1 MPESMTPLII
11 LGVVGVLFVLLLS
24 LLTNNYSL
32 NNIKS
37 KTVGDGQYGTARWAT
52 DQEIR
57 KAYVTVPFDVAS
69 WRAGKKR
76 PTVQGLVLGSVQRG
90 KRLEALVDRDDV
102 HCLMIGASGVGKTA
116 FFLYPNIE
124 FACACG
130 MSFLILDTKGDLARN
145 CGRIAQKYYGYRV
158 SVVDLRNPIRSDKRD
173 LPTRGYT
180 ILSVNSMLASLNSF
194 LVFCGRADCKVKLY
208 RVQKKTY
215 LAANRELSKAEYLRL
230 LHAARKDQRLWL
242 LLQTLCATGIRVSE
256 LQYFTVEAVQAGE
269 ISVACKNKTRSI
281 LIPRGLQNIL
291 LQYVRSARIESGH
304 IFRTRTGKPMNR
316 SNIWSA
322 MKRLC
327 AQANVNPD
335 KVFPHNLRKL
345 FARTFYRMEK
355 DIAKLADIL
364 GHSSINTTRIYIMST
379 GTEHRHQMEK
389 LGLLA

>member
-1 MPESMTPLII
+1 MK
-11 LGVVGVLFVLLLS
+11 
-24 LLTNNYSL
+24 
-32 NNIKS
+32 KS
-37 KTVGDGQYGTARWAT
+37 SKAGHALC
-52 DQEIR
+52 R
-57 KAYVTVPFDVAS
+57 KNRYNKS
-69 WRAGKKR
+69 
-76 PTVQGLVLGSVQRG
+76 
-90 KRLEALVDRDDV
+90 
-102 HCLMIGASGVGKTA
+102 ASGCRDTERENNMNETYITTELLA
-116 FFLYPNIE
+116 QYAQQLYEEEKSSATI
-124 FACACG
+124 
-130 MSFLILDTKGDLARN
+130 
-145 CGRIAQKYYGYRV
+145 QKYIRDVRTFSKYA
-158 SVVDLRNPIRSDKRD
+158 SSQALTKDLTIAYKRD

-215 LAANRELSKAEYLRL
+215 LAANRELSKAEYQRL

-242 LLQTLCATGIRVSE
+242 LLQTLCVRRQVPC
-256 LQYFTVEAVQAGE
+256 F
-269 ISVACKNKTRSI
+269 
-281 LIPRGLQNIL
+281 PRGLQKLL
-291 LQYVRSARIESGH
+291 LQYACGAGIQCGH

-379 GTEHRHQMEK
+379 GTEHATK
-389 LGLLA
+389 WKSWVCLLSATGHNIIFLM

>member
-1 MPESMTPLII
+1 MNETYITTE
-11 LGVVGVLFVLLLS
+11 LLAQYAQQLYEEEKS
-24 LLTNNYSL
+24 SATIEKYIRDVRTFSKYAGSQALTKDL
-32 NNIKS
+32 TI
-37 KTVGDGQYGTARWAT
+37 
-52 DQEIR
+52 
-57 KAYVTVPFDVAS
+57 AY
-69 WRAGKKR
+69 
-76 PTVQGLVLGSVQRG
+76 
-90 KRLEALVDRDDV
+90 
-102 HCLMIGASGVGKTA
+102 
-116 FFLYPNIE
+116 
-124 FACACG
+124 
-130 MSFLILDTKGDLARN
+130 
-145 CGRIAQKYYGYRV
+145 
-158 SVVDLRNPIRSDKRD
+158 KRD

-256 LQYFTVEAVQAGE
+256 LQYFTVEAVAEPEKFPSRARVRRG
-269 ISVACKNKTRSI
+269 SI
-281 LIPRGLQNIL
+281 LIPRPGCRNIL
-291 LQYVRSARIESGH
+291 LQYAGRRENRQAGV

>member
-1 MPESMTPLII
+1 MFS
-11 LGVVGVLFVLLLS
+11 
-24 LLTNNYSL
+24 
-32 NNIKS
+32 
-37 KTVGDGQYGTARWAT
+37 
-52 DQEIR
+52 R
-57 KAYVTVPFDVAS
+57 KL
-69 WRAGKKR
+69 R
-76 PTVQGLVLGSVQRG
+76 
-90 KRLEALVDRDDV
+90 
-102 HCLMIGASGVGKTA
+102 IG
-116 FFLYPNIE
+116 E
-124 FACACG
+124 
-130 MSFLILDTKGDLARN
+130 SFLKKSSKAGHALCRKNGIISLRPYGDTERENNMNETYITTELLAQYAHKLYEEEKSSATIEKYIRDVRTFSKYAGSQALTKDLT
-145 CGRIAQKYYGYRV
+145 IAY
-158 SVVDLRNPIRSDKRD
+158 KRD

-215 LAANRELSKAEYLRL
+215 LAANRELSKTEYLRL
-230 LHAARKDQRLWL
+230 LNAARKDQRLWL

-256 LQYFTVEAVQAGE
+256 LQYFTVEAVRAGE

-291 LQYVRSARIESGH
+291 LQYVRSAGIESGH

>member
-1 MPESMTPLII
+1 MRESSKAGHALCRKNGII
-11 LGVVGVLFVLLLS
+11 SLRPYGDAERENNMNETYITTELLAQYAQQLYEEEKS
-24 LLTNNYSL
+24 SATIEKYIRDVRTFSKYAGSQALTKDL
-32 NNIKS
+32 TI
-37 KTVGDGQYGTARWAT
+37 
-52 DQEIR
+52 
-57 KAYVTVPFDVAS
+57 AY
-69 WRAGKKR
+69 KR
-76 PTVQGLVLGSVQRG
+76 
-90 KRLEALVDRDDV
+90 E
-102 HCLMIGASGVGKTA
+102 
-116 FFLYPNIE
+116 
-124 FACACG
+124 
-130 MSFLILDTKGDLARN
+130 
-145 CGRIAQKYYGYRV
+145 
-158 SVVDLRNPIRSDKRD
+158 

-230 LHAARKDQRLWL
+230 LHAARKDQ
-242 LLQTLCATGIRVSE
+242 
-256 LQYFTVEAVQAGE
+256 
-269 ISVACKNKTRSI
+269 
-281 LIPRGLQNIL
+281 
-291 LQYVRSARIESGH
+291 
-304 IFRTRTGKPMNR
+304 
-316 SNIWSA
+316 
-322 MKRLC
+322 RLC

>member
-1 MPESMTPLII
+1 MIYEDP
-11 LGVVGVLFVLLLS
+11 
-24 LLTNNYSL
+24 
-32 NNIKS
+32 KKH
-37 KTVGDGQYGTARWAT
+37 KTSGKMFS
-52 DQEIR
+52 R
-57 KAYVTVPFDVAS
+57 KL
-69 WRAGKKR
+69 R
-76 PTVQGLVLGSVQRG
+76 
-90 KRLEALVDRDDV
+90 
-102 HCLMIGASGVGKTA
+102 IG
-116 FFLYPNIE
+116 E
-124 FACACG
+124 
-130 MSFLILDTKGDLARN
+130 SFLKKSSKAGHALCRKNGIISLRPYGDTERENNMNETYITTELLAQYAQQLYEEEKSSATIEKYIRDVRTFSKYAGSQALTKDLT
-145 CGRIAQKYYGYRV
+145 IAY
-158 SVVDLRNPIRSDKRD
+158 KRD

-256 LQYFTVEAVQAGE
+256 LQYFTVEAVRAGE
-269 ISVACKNKTRSI
+269 ISVACKSKTRSI

-322 MKRLC
+322 LKRLC

>member
-1 MPESMTPLII
+1 
-11 LGVVGVLFVLLLS
+11 
-24 LLTNNYSL
+24 
-32 NNIKS
+32 
-37 KTVGDGQYGTARWAT
+37 
-52 DQEIR
+52 
-57 KAYVTVPFDVAS
+57 
-69 WRAGKKR
+69 
-76 PTVQGLVLGSVQRG
+76 
-90 KRLEALVDRDDV
+90 
-102 HCLMIGASGVGKTA
+102 
-116 FFLYPNIE
+116 
-124 FACACG
+124 
-130 MSFLILDTKGDLARN
+130 
-145 CGRIAQKYYGYRV
+145 
-158 SVVDLRNPIRSDKRD
+158 
-173 LPTRGYT
+173 
-180 ILSVNSMLASLNSF
+180 MLASLNSF

-256 LQYFTVEAVQAGE
+256 LQYFTVEAVRAGE
-269 ISVACKNKTRSI
+269 ISVACKSKTRSI

>member
-1 MPESMTPLII
+1 MKKSSKAGHALCRKNGII
-11 LGVVGVLFVLLLS
+11 SLRPYGDTERENNMNETYITTELLAQYAQQLYEEEKS
-24 LLTNNYSL
+24 SATIDKYIRHVRTFSKSAGSQALTKDL
-32 NNIKS
+32 TI
-37 KTVGDGQYGTARWAT
+37 
-52 DQEIR
+52 
-57 KAYVTVPFDVAS
+57 AY
-69 WRAGKKR
+69 
-76 PTVQGLVLGSVQRG
+76 
-90 KRLEALVDRDDV
+90 
-102 HCLMIGASGVGKTA
+102 
-116 FFLYPNIE
+116 
-124 FACACG
+124 
-130 MSFLILDTKGDLARN
+130 
-145 CGRIAQKYYGYRV
+145 
-158 SVVDLRNPIRSDKRD
+158 KRD

-180 ILSVNSMLASLNSF
+180 ILSVNSMLTSLNSF

-215 LAANRELSKAEYLRL
+215 LAANRELSKAEYQRL

-256 LQYFTVEAVQAGE
+256 LQYFTVEAVRAGE
-269 ISVACKNKTRSI
+269 ISVACKSKTRSI